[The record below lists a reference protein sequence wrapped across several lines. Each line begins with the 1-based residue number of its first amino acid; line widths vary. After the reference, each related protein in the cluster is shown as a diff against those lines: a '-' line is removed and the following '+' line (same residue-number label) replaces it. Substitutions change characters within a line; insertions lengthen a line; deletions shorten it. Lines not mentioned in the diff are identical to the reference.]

1 MYVTAPGRLAH
12 WSLPLKPFKIYNDQF
27 ASYLPKD
34 EALIFEK
41 MMKITYISIKAF
53 LVSFCHVGNI

>member
-41 MMKITYISIKAF
+41 MMKNNVHKY
-53 LVSFCHVGNI
+53 